1 MPSKKAPV
9 LKTKS
14 DIIAA
19 LADKAGITK
28 AQAKTAIEA
37 IPAMVLAG
45 AKDGFTFPGL
55 GKFYVL
61 TPKAK
66 ERTMKVMLGKDKG
79 KTIKVKTSKALKFK
93 PAKVAKD
100 AVNKK

>member
-19 LADKAGITK
+19 LADKAGISK
-28 AQAKTAIEA
+28 AQAKLALEA

-45 AKDGFTFPGL
+45 AKDGFMFPGL
-55 GKFYVL
+55 GKFSV
-61 TPKAK
+61 AK
-66 ERTMKVMLGKDKG
+66 RAARTARNPRTNEV
-79 KTIKVKTSKALKFK
+79 IKVKASKNLKFK
-93 PAKVAKD
+93 AAKAAKD
-100 AVNKK
+100 AVNK

>member
-1 MPSKKAPV
+1 MPSKKAPA

-28 AQAKTAIEA
+28 AQAKTALEA

-45 AKDGFTFPGL
+45 AKDGFMFPGL
-55 GKFYVL
+55 GKFSVGKRAAR
-61 TPKAK
+61 TARNPKTGA
-66 ERTMKVMLGKDKG
+66 V
-79 KTIKVKTSKALKFK
+79 IKVKASKNLKFK
-93 PAKVAKD
+93 AAKAAKD
-100 AVNKK
+100 AVNK